1 MDAGLRERLS
11 ARFVA
16 RLCPDLVEV
25 HRFTMTADGRGG
37 TTLSWRKI
45 GTHKGRMT
53 AGIGTET
60 VPAGGIEA
68 VSRWA
73 LLLPLSA
80 DIEPRDRVYIPGDNN
95 RYWEVTGSD
104 AGTTDLLIQ
113 HIDLEERAQ

>member
-1 MDAGLRERLS
+1 MDAGLRDRLS

-16 RLCPDLVEV
+16 RLCPDTIEV
-25 HRFTMTADGRGG
+25 HRFTMTEDGRGG
-37 TTLSWRKI
+37 QTLTWRKI

-53 AGIGTET
+53 AGIGNET
-60 VPAGGIEA
+60 MPAGGIEA
-68 VSRWA
+68 VSKWA
-73 LLLPLSA
+73 LLLPLTA
-80 DIEPRDRVYIPGDNN
+80 DIQPRDRVYKPGDND